1 MRARTAE
8 QAQTNAALQAEIQ
21 AHKQVERERTQLLV
35 RERALRRE
43 LEATVAALRT
53 SEQRF
58 RRLFEAN
65 IIGIAFSDFSGQE
78 IEANDAFLD
87 LIGYTREDLQAGR
100 IRWNMMTPPEYRH
113 LDRAC

>member
-1 MRARTAE
+1 LRVRTTELA
-8 QAQTNAALQAEIQ
+8 QANAALQVEIQ
-21 AHKQVERERTQLLV
+21 AYKQVVHERTQLLV
-35 RERALRRE
+35 HEQALRRE
-43 LEATVAALRT
+43 LEATVAMLRT

-65 IIGIAFSDFSGQE
+65 ILGIAFSDFSGKT

-100 IRWNMMTPPEYRH
+100 VPWNLMTPPEYR
-113 LDRAC
+113 RMRMPK